1 MSCKEGHSAHVFL
14 VIFGNFGIQILYND
28 NRSIY
33 RLQAVC
39 AGAVSNCPFCKASHP
54 LEKCFSVLKKCS
66 NTLLLPPAALFPL
79 SWAQNRRKC
88 NWKSFTM
95 LNYKMK
101 SCSPTHMQAHVN
113 THPLTTRHTYFLSL
127 PPSLLAPNS
136 IYLHSVSLYPHPWEG
151 EINHTYRFSWAL
163 CSSKTRECNQGAMIR
178 KNVFFWMT
186 KACFRHNSRLRGIS
200 DEQEKYIFCP
210 KGVYILGWRVLITP
224 KQINNII
231 HE

>member
-54 LEKCFSVLKKCS
+54 LEKCFSVLRKCS

-113 THPLTTRHTYFLSL
+113 THPLTTRHTYILSLIASISAGPKQHLFAFCFFIPPPMRGGNKSHLQVFLS
-127 PPSLLAPNS
+127 
-136 IYLHSVSLYPHPWEG
+136 
-151 EINHTYRFSWAL
+151 T
-163 CSSKTRECNQGAMIR
+163 
-178 KNVFFWMT
+178 VF
-186 KACFRHNSRLRGIS
+186 I
-200 DEQEKYIFCP
+200 
-210 KGVYILGWRVLITP
+210 
-224 KQINNII
+224 
-231 HE
+231 